1 MGTDPAFL
9 NFLDVKTR
17 RLTNGMQ
24 PFSSLSLTSDAP
36 SMALS
41 NKQTCPK
48 APRVPTGTPTGTGTL
63 IAVFFADD
71 DDLDAVDM
79 ALLGADDVVAADP
92 AVAVTAGTHVG
103 ILLLE

>member
-1 MGTDPAFL
+1 MSFYNKKAGSVWVPTLLFGIFKEKRAAYQTACNHFHLSVSLP
-9 NFLDVKTR
+9 TR

-63 IAVFFADD
+63 IAVFFA
-71 DDLDAVDM
+71 
-79 ALLGADDVVAADP
+79 
-92 AVAVTAGTHVG
+92 
-103 ILLLE
+103 